1 MGNNIS
7 FIVRNLCLT
16 LVALV
21 IVQGCW
27 NTVKLSI
34 DTFGPKDERVPLLIV
49 PPNISPPI
57 PPLQRNNLDL
67 SKNDVASND

>member
-1 MGNNIS
+1 MANNIV

-27 NTVKLSI
+27 STVQLSI
-34 DTFGPKDERVPLLIV
+34 EKFGPKEQKVSLLIV
-49 PPNISPPI
+49 PPNFNPTI
-57 PPLQRNNLDL
+57 PPLQKNQLDL
-67 SKNDVASND
+67 SRNDVATN